1 MGDERIPRDT
11 IRAVYV
17 DLEIT
22 MKTSVSHFM
31 SPYDP
36 RAQSNTLRE
45 TSLTIPYVFLG
56 EFSIYQQLYK
66 D

>member
-1 MGDERIPRDT
+1 MGDERIPQDT

-36 RAQSNTLRE
+36 RAQSNTQRE
-45 TSLTIPYVFLG
+45 TSLTILKIPWGIFHIPTAL
-56 EFSIYQQLYK
+56 
-66 D
+66 